1 MMLEVKMG
9 PNAGE
14 KWDQTYSIKISEAL
28 YQYQAAIAEGEVVPI
43 AMTMPKQMR
52 RFN

>member
-1 MMLEVKMG
+1 MG

-28 YQYQAAIAEGEVVPI
+28 YQYQAYCRG
-43 AMTMPKQMR
+43 R
-52 RFN
+52 RGAKSHGHAQADEMF

>member
-1 MMLEVKMG
+1 MLEVKMG

-28 YQYQAAIAEGEVVPI
+28 YQYQAYCGGRGGANSHDHAQADE
-43 AMTMPKQMR
+43 T
-52 RFN
+52 F